1 MLSSLPPTA
10 RSAVER
16 YRTHRDLR
24 WRRVPSFRVHPGRG
38 TSTVYYL
45 VPDVTAPHGGVR
57 VAYRHVDLL
66 NALGQPAAVLHDT
79 PGFRATWFPNSTRV
93 TDTRA
98 LRFGADDLLVV
109 PEVYAPSMHSINPD
123 ARVLVFNQGA
133 YITFD
138 ALDPDRTR
146 IGSPYRDIGRLA
158 GIMTVSRDS
167 AELLSLSF
175 PDVPINI
182 ARPVVDGSIFHP
194 GREPGREAFAYVLTR
209 RRQERNQ
216 VLHMLRARGLTWEP
230 VPLTGMSETQ
240 VAETLRRTAVF
251 MSLSDRDGFGLPP
264 AEAMASGCYVVG
276 YSGGGGDEF
285 FDPNYC
291 APVRSTAELVR
302 ALEHTMAMSP
312 AELATAGGRA
322 SAAILDRYH
331 ADGLRQDLER
341 IFTPLLLSR

>member
-1 MLSSLPPTA
+1 MLPSLPSTA
-10 RSAVER
+10 RGAVGR
-16 YRTHRDLR
+16 YRAYRDLK
-24 WRRVPSFRVHPGRG
+24 WRRIPTIDVRPARG
-38 TSTVYYL
+38 SSTVYYL
-45 VPDVTAPHGGVR
+45 VPDVATPHGGVR

-93 TDTRA
+93 LDTRT

-109 PEVYAPSMHSINPD
+109 PEVYGPSMHSIDPE

-146 IGSPYRDIGRLA
+146 DGSPYREIGRLE

-167 AELLSLSF
+167 ADLLSLSF
-175 PDVPINI
+175 PDVPIDI

-194 GREPGREAFAYVLTR
+194 GRQPGGRAFGYVLTR
-209 RRQERNQ
+209 RQHERNQ
-216 VLHMLRARGLTWEP
+216 VLHLLRARGLTWEP

-240 VAETLRRTAVF
+240 MAETLRRTAVF
-251 MSLSDRDGFGLPP
+251 LSLSDRDGFGLPP

-276 YSGGGGDEF
+276 YPGGGGEEF
-285 FDPNYC
+285 FDPDYC
-291 APVRSTAELVR
+291 APARSTAELVR
-302 ALEHTMAMSP
+302 ALERAMTTSP
-312 AELATAGGRA
+312 AELAAAGGRA

-341 IFTPLLLSR
+341 IFTPLVLGR